1 MSDWKLYNFVARL
14 IKEELDIE
22 KEIYLNTDD
31 IEIEL
36 DGYEVIY
43 YIPVEYG
50 DNKPHKNI
58 IVRFII
64 YPDFTYNIKIY

>member
-50 DNKPHKNI
+50 DTNI
-58 IVRFII
+58 FVRFII
-64 YPDFTYNIKIY
+64 YPDFTYSIKIY

>member
-50 DNKPHKNI
+50 DTNI
-58 IVRFII
+58 FVRFII
-64 YPDFTYNIKIY
+64 YPDFTYTIKIY

>member
-1 MSDWKLYNFVARL
+1 MSDWKLYNFITRL

-50 DNKPHKNI
+50 DNNI
-58 IVRFII
+58 FVRFII
-64 YPDFTYNIKIY
+64 YPDFTYSIKIY